1 MKKLTKLSIQWFYN
15 LLERGECDI
24 MDFKEQLGN
33 KTVFGKSLKNFS
45 KSYEELARDVVAF
58 ANYKG
63 GFLFVGIV
71 DDTKEINRQFKYVD
85 DEIFKLIRQIQD
97 RTEPTITILPHKLN
111 VDGSDVLVLEIPFS
125 HQLHRT
131 SKGEFLIRS
140 NDGNR
145 PIEPYEIATIQSEK
159 NLIVYDQKTWNVVAE
174 STEQDHYG
182 NPIPGWQSQERI
194 DRLVNL
200 MKAQA
205 DKNGK
210 VNAYLQKSQQE
221 MIENLGMAKDDGDGL
236 KPTTTG
242 LLFIGNDQALK
253 ELPYSEISYNRYYDD
268 GSYETHIY
276 RGNIIEIAQECFA
289 QLKSEIRRK
298 EFRFGLFREY
308 VDDYSETVIRESL
321 MNALAHR
328 DYSRQ
333 QIIEIRKYP
342 TYFEIESPGLFPEGI
357 DSKNFLRKT
366 NARNPN
372 IMDILREIGLAEKA
386 GSGFDKIFTDLLS
399 NGKHPIPPEETDS
412 SVIFRVEADVVSEK
426 VAELSLLYRQE
437 TGSDMKMDYLL
448 VLTQIVQKGKVSFAD
463 LENAPYISKYQ
474 LHHILDV
481 LEKLEFIEQTGKTS
495 GVKYILHGKHRK
507 STADKIAYSLQKKQS
522 KARQR
527 EAILRYVDEVGSIN
541 NAEARQ
547 LLKLRDSQSS
557 YVSKLL
563 TTLVDDDKLVKSD
576 KGGNKIR
583 YYGKKVTLPFHNENG
598 KEEEERTN

>member
-33 KTVFGKSLKNFS
+33 KAIFGKSIKNFS

-71 DDTKEINRQFKYVD
+71 DDTKEINRKFKYND
-85 DEIFKLIRQIQD
+85 GEIFKLIRQIQD
-97 RTEPTITILPHKLN
+97 RTEPTITIQPHKIE
-111 VDGSDVLVLEIPFS
+111 VDGIAILVLEIPFS
-125 HQLHRT
+125 NQLHRT

-159 NLIVYDQKTWNVVAE
+159 NLIIYDQKTWNVIADSIE
-174 STEQDHYG
+174 TDHYG
-182 NPIPGWQSQERI
+182 NSIPGWQSQARI

-210 VNAYLQKSQQE
+210 KNTYLQKSQQE
-221 MIENLGMAKDDGDGL
+221 MIEDLGMAKDDGEGL

-242 LLFIGNDQALK
+242 LLFIGSDQALK
-253 ELPYSEISYNRYYDD
+253 ELPYSEITYNRYYDD
-268 GSYETHIY
+268 GTYDTHIY
-276 RGNIIEIAQECFA
+276 KGNIIEIAQNCFA

-308 VDDYSETVIRESL
+308 VDDYSETVIRESFI
-321 MNALAHR
+321 NALAHR

-342 TYFEIESPGLFPEGI
+342 TYLEIESPGPFPEGI
-357 DSKNFLRKT
+357 NSNNFLRKT

-399 NGKHPIPPEETDS
+399 NGKRPLPPEETDS
-412 SVIFRVEADVVSEK
+412 SVIFRVEAAVVSEK
-426 VAELSLLYRQE
+426 AAELSLRYRQE
-437 TGSDMKMDYLL
+437 TGDDMKMDYLL
-448 VLTQIVQKGKVSFAD
+448 VLNQIIQKGKVSFTE
-463 LENAPYISKYQ
+463 LEESPYISKFQ
-474 LHHILDV
+474 LHHILDD
-481 LEKLEFIEQTGKTS
+481 LERLEFIEQTGKTS
-495 GVKYILHGKHRK
+495 GVKYILHGKLRNN
-507 STADKIAYSLQKKQS
+507 TADKIAYSLQKKQT
-522 KARQR
+522 KARQK
-527 EAILRYVDEVGSIN
+527 EAILRYVEEVGSIN

-547 LLKLRDSQSS
+547 LLKLRVNQSS
-557 YVSKLL
+557 IVSKLL
-563 TTLVDDDKLVKSD
+563 ASLVTDGSLVKSE
-576 KGGNKIR
+576 KGGNKLR
-583 YYGKKVTLPFHNENG
+583 YYRKQ
-598 KEEEERTN
+598 